1 MEKKQKRS
9 TYTARDLANMLGKNI
24 DTIRRWTKQGRF
36 PFEAMQLDTGLW
48 VYPAAPVEKFV
59 KDGGHLLEGNGMPS
73 RKRCE
78 IVRDKKSHTLYV
90 YTPDSHKHAAKFT
103 FEEEALAQQW
113 IEMYYKQKGTE
124 EDSGEQEQL
133 EMSDS
138 DLQEEIAQ
146 LREQLVKEHN
156 LYLEEKKKNAF
167 REAQFDSIMGYL
179 EKIVDIIGREP

>member
-1 MEKKQKRS
+1 MEKKQKRL

-36 PFEAMQLDTGLW
+36 PFEAMQLDTGFW

-59 KDGGHLLEGNGMPS
+59 KDGAHPLEGNGMPS
-73 RKRCE
+73 RKSAE
-78 IVRDKKSHTLYV
+78 IIKSDKFLYV
-90 YTPDSHKHAAKFT
+90 YTPDSCKYAARFT
-103 FEEEALAQQW
+103 LEEEALAQQW
-113 IEMYYKQKGTE
+113 IELYYEQKGTE
-124 EDSGEQEQL
+124 EDSDEQEQL

-167 REAQFDSIMGYL
+167 REAQFNSIMDYL
-179 EKIVDIIGREP
+179 EKIVDITGREP